1 MTSNPLTTGKARK
14 FVPDMPQDNYPAQR
28 ANAFHALRMRTEH
41 LRQRSIVQ
49 DSLNRKADR

>member
-28 ANAFHALRMRTEH
+28 ANAFHALRIRLFQVSGGVPPQEKGIIAT
-41 LRQRSIVQ
+41 S
-49 DSLNRKADR
+49 